1 MAPSSRTG
9 PGSPP
14 SWSPRGPGKPGIKLL
29 GGAPGADP
37 GTAVRLPARL
47 DLARLAGDGA
57 LRVFVAHSY
66 PLSQVA
72 DAHRYS
78 MAGHAT
84 GKIVLIP

>member
-1 MAPSSRTG
+1 M
-9 PGSPP
+9 
-14 SWSPRGPGKPGIKLL
+14 
-29 GGAPGADP
+29 
-37 GTAVRLPARL
+37 RLPARL

>member
-1 MAPSSRTG
+1 MVTPRAREAG
-9 PGSPP
+9 HQAARRGAGRGS
-14 SWSPRGPGKPGIKLL
+14 GHC
-29 GGAPGADP
+29 GAPAC
-37 GTAVRLPARL
+37 RL
-47 DLARLAGDGA
+47 DLARLARDGA

-78 MAGHAT
+78 MAADAT